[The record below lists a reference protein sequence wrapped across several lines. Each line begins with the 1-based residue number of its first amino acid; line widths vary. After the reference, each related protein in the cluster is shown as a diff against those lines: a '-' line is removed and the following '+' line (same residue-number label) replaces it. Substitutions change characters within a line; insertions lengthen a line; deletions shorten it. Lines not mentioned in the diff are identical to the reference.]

1 MTLLY
6 RDRPKSRLAMDELH
20 GVLNLL
26 DQAIIDHADNGETST
41 SYYLGAYAAL
51 EILYEQER
59 LDLPDDYMKLLDMKI
74 QAYEQIGE

>member
-6 RDRPKSRLAMDELH
+6 RDRPKSRLAMDELS

-26 DQAIIDHADNGETST
+26 DQAIAEHGENGESST
-41 SYYLGAYAAL
+41 SYYVGAYLAL

-59 LDLPDDYMKLLDMKI
+59 LDLPNEYLQLLDMKI
-74 QAYEQIGE
+74 QAFEDA